1 MKFLL
6 AIALFSL
13 VILAHASE
21 KKPVK
26 NLQIGIKKK
35 VENCPIK
42 SRKGDSLSMYVFSN
56 QMNL

>member
-1 MKFLL
+1 MKYLL

-13 VILAHASE
+13 MVLAQASE

-26 NLQIGIKKK
+26 TLQIGIKKK

-42 SRKGDSLSMYVFSN
+42 SRKGDSLSM
-56 QMNL
+56 